1 MMKMPNAPN
10 VQCTPKQSFYGSL
23 MAVLIS
29 FSLVVC
35 LVNTAQAINLV
46 LRDSNGNQL
55 TTPYRWLVEEDKT
68 YHVQLNGDGTV
79 KTEPNQVGNVGPALD
94 PNWRVGDANRNT
106 LSVSFHRSYMPVVAK
121 GDQNNIGALGTAA
134 IPLDASK
141 NYFIS
146 VLPGSATVEPGYN
159 IGGAQ
164 FKGNSP
170 GEVTVYVTSLPTPTA
185 QISIFI
191 HEDIAPI
198 NNVWDQGERPLAG
211 FSIILED
218 AGGKYGASAGTQ
230 AKDVYGNDLCTSY
243 QENTDGSYVLD
254 ADGNPVIASLGG
266 CASDAEGRV
275 VIKNLAPGKYGVQAV
290 PPNTNDW
297 IQTSTIE
304 GTHIIDAWVKA
315 NEPPFFA
322 EFGPPGPHAEF
333 GFVPAGPAKIYKR
346 TDVLTGGST
355 IIGQVVNL
363 HLSSPPDTIFYNG
376 GPFPHTTP
384 WIGLNAMSG
393 GVLGDGL
400 YAERTDNGNFS
411 IPSVPPGQYQLVVW
425 DDALDIVFA
434 KTTIDVAADGSCNG
448 IAGCNLGDVPVFQ
461 WFNRMEHNVFND
473 VNQNGFRD
481 ASEVGIPE
489 QNVNLRFR
497 DGTIYQAFPTDVEG
511 FVPFDQNF
519 PFFSWFIAEV
529 DFARFKATGATITVD
544 GGGPI
549 PFGSDLSFGDQLNP
563 QQQNNPLDP
572 DGNVNGD
579 MWTRSEVGPV
589 LTQGFQG
596 FLGQTNV
603 VEWGKTLYGFGENG
617 GISGVVMY
625 AVTRA
630 EDNPEYAAAE
640 PWEPG
645 IPNVTV
651 NLYDSTGTLLRTAMT
666 DSWDDNLPTNCQ
678 YGVNSGSA
686 TDDPYTFR
694 GVPTDCY
701 DGMRNW
707 NQVRPGVFD
716 GGYAFGPT
724 FSILNDFDGV
734 QPTWINVPDF
744 QNNPDVGYMRPG
756 AYIVEVVP
764 PPGYEVI
771 RSQDRNV
778 DFGNTYVPV
787 PQLLPPKCVGEPY
800 TVPANL
806 ALFPGVPAPLATQQ
820 LPLCDRKEVLLS
832 GNQNAAAD
840 FSLFTEVPIA
850 GHIIG
855 FMLDDTANEYD
866 PASPQFGEKYAPPF
880 LPVSIRDWTG
890 REIGRTVSDEYGVY
904 NALVPSTFT
913 ANLPQ
918 PSGMSPNMLTTCMNA
933 KIRVDGSVDPQHNP
947 QYSQFCYTF
956 QYMPGSTTYL
966 DTPVIPVAA
975 FAGPDQNPLDCEIA
989 DFTPR
994 IKSVSV
1000 STNGE
1005 GGGPY
1010 IPASNS
1016 GVVSGNH
1023 TILITSMGNRVE
1035 VPNPAYDG
1043 VSGTEPKTITRN
1055 YNFGGPANPNNKVT
1069 IGGIEI
1075 APENITWSGTLIEVS
1090 VPNGFNFNSRG
1101 GKQLLVTRGSLGR
1114 NETVTGVTV
1123 QVGLRNTS
1131 NVVQVPADFP
1141 TIQEAINAASAN
1153 DLILVAPGTYNE
1165 MVIMWKPVQLQGW
1178 GEGSTYIDAVK
1189 TPAEKLVAWR
1199 TLAENLL
1206 TGVGPGP
1213 CNNANG
1219 CIDLIDGQGL
1229 GFGGIEPTTFFSEE
1243 GAGVF
1248 VAAKATGPTRFIR
1261 GANRNRGARI
1271 DGFNIS
1277 GADTGGGVVVNGFAN
1292 YLEIS
1297 NLKIV
1302 NNSAT
1307 YAGGIRVGH
1316 PLVALN
1322 EQYTDAQNN
1331 YVKIHHNAVVQNGG
1345 LDIAGGGI
1353 ALHTGSDSYEVTS
1366 NYVCGN
1372 FTTADGAGIAH
1383 YGLSN
1388 RNNNNSSYPLIADNR
1403 ITFNENF
1410 NQGAPT
1416 NGGGILVA
1424 GAAPLVNG
1432 TLSPG
1437 AGNVQILRNL
1447 IQGNSA
1453 GAGDGGGI
1461 QLSRVNGQDVRL
1473 RPNGNVRNFNYRVDI
1488 INNIIVNNVAA
1499 LSGGGISIQDTLGAN
1514 ILYNTIAHN
1523 DNTSTSGAAFG
1534 PGIPSQSNPQ
1544 PGAGIASHG
1553 HIDLTANPGYSQP
1566 SLSNNIVYQNRM
1578 FYWLL
1583 DSTNLDNVLTGLCP
1597 DIAGAVGLT
1606 CTDAPGPAPIFSD
1619 LAVVGAA
1626 GSLTCTDCID
1636 SDGGDPLFV
1645 AGTFNGNRE
1654 TTTFLPEVNTAI
1666 SAPPALDEG
1675 GNFIRLRYGPLT
1687 QTRDYHIQQ
1696 GSSALNQG
1704 TNSFISTDY
1713 DLESRPWGGSADI
1726 GADELH

>member
-1 MMKMPNAPN
+1 MKIPN
-10 VQCTPKQSFYGSL
+10 VPNQWFYGNIV
-23 MAVLIS
+23 AVCMS
-29 FSLVVC
+29 FSLVIC
-35 LVNTAQAINLV
+35 MVNNAQALNLV
-46 LRDSNGNQL
+46 IRDSSGNQINS
-55 TTPYRWLVEEDKT
+55 PYRWLVEEDKT
-68 YHVQLNGDGTV
+68 YHVQLNSDGTV
-79 KTEPNQVGNVGPALD
+79 KTEPNQAGNVGPAID
-94 PNWRVGDANRNT
+94 PNWRKGDPNRNT
-106 LSVSFHRSYMPVVAK
+106 LAVSFHRSHMPIVAK
-121 GDQNNIGALGTAA
+121 GDSNNIAGLGTT
-134 IPLDASK
+134 IPLDPEK

-146 VLPGSATVEPGYN
+146 VLPGSSTIDPGYT

-164 FKGNSP
+164 FKGIPN
-170 GEVTVYVTSLPTPTA
+170 GEVTVYVTGLPIPTA
-185 QISIFI
+185 QIAIFV

-198 NNVWDQGERPLAG
+198 NNVWDEGENGLPG

-218 AGGKYGASAGTQ
+218 AGGKYGASAGVQ
-230 AKDVYGNDLCTSY
+230 SKDVYGNDLCTTY
-243 QENTDGSYVLD
+243 QLNPDGSGNYVLD
-254 ADGNPVIASLGG
+254 ADGNPVIDVATGG
-266 CASDAEGRV
+266 CTTGADGRV
-275 VIKNLAPGKYGVQAV
+275 VIQNLAPGKYGVQAV
-290 PPNTNDW
+290 PPNSNDW
-297 IQTSTIE
+297 VQTSTIE
-304 GTHIIDAWVKA
+304 GTRIIDAWVKA

-322 EFGPPGPHAEF
+322 EFGPPAPHAEF
-333 GFVPAGPAKIYKR
+333 GFVPAGPAKIFNRQDK
-346 TDVLTGGST
+346 LTGGST
-355 IIGQVVNL
+355 ISGQVVNL
-363 HLSSPPDTIFYNG
+363 HLSRPPEITFYNG

-384 WIGLNAMSG
+384 WVGLNDASG

-400 YAERTDNGNFS
+400 YAARTDNGNFS
-411 IPSVPPGQYQLVVW
+411 IPKVPPGQYELVVW

-434 KTTIDVAADGSCNG
+434 KNTINVAADGSCNG
-448 IAGCNLGDVPVFQ
+448 LPDCNLGDVPVFQ
-461 WFNRMEHNVFND
+461 WFNRMEHHVFND
-473 VNQNGFRD
+473 VNQDGIRD
-481 ASEVGIPE
+481 ANEVGIPE

-497 DGTIYQAFPTDVEG
+497 DGTIYQSFPTDGEG

-519 PFFSWFIAEV
+519 PFFSWFVAEV

-544 GGGPI
+544 DGGPI

-563 QQQNNPLDP
+563 QAQDNPSDP
-572 DGNVNGD
+572 DANVYGD
-579 MWTRSEVGPV
+579 LWTRSEVGPV

-630 EDNPEYAAAE
+630 EDNPEFAAAE

-651 NLYDSTGTLLRTAMT
+651 KLYDGTGQLLATTTT

-678 YGVNSGSA
+678 YGVNAGST
-686 TDDPYTFR
+686 TDDPYMFR

-724 FSILNDFDGV
+724 FSIAEDFGGV

-744 QNNPDVGYMRPG
+744 INHPDVGYMRPG
-756 AYIVEVVP
+756 RYVVEVIP

-787 PQLLPPKCVGEPY
+787 PQLLPPKCVGTPY

-806 ALFPGVPAPLATQQ
+806 SLFPGVTAPLANQQ

-855 FMLDDTANEYD
+855 FILDDTANEYD

-890 REIGRTVSDEYGVY
+890 QEIARTVSDEYGVY
-904 NALVPSTFT
+904 NALVPSTFS

-933 KIRVDGSVDPQHNP
+933 KMKADGTPDLLHNP
-947 QYSQFCYTF
+947 QYTQFCYTF

-966 DTPVIPVAA
+966 DTPVLPVAA
-975 FAGPDQNPLDCEIA
+975 FAGPAQNPLDCEIA
-989 DFTPR
+989 DQTPR

-1000 STNGE
+1000 ATNGV

-1010 IPASNS
+1010 IPASNN

-1023 TILITSMGNRVE
+1023 RITITSMGNNVE
-1035 VPNPAYDG
+1035 VPNPEYDG
-1043 VSGTEPKTITRN
+1043 VGGTQPKTITRN
-1055 YNFGGPANPNNKVT
+1055 YNFGGSANSGTVT
-1069 IGGIEI
+1069 IDGKPMTI
-1075 APENITWSGTLIEVS
+1075 ASWSGTEITVT
-1090 VPNGFNFNSRG
+1090 VPNGSNFGSRG
-1101 GKQLLVTRGSLGR
+1101 GKQLLVTRASSG

-1123 QVGLRNTS
+1123 QVGLRQGS
-1131 NVVQVPADFP
+1131 SVVTVAPGGS
-1141 TIQEAINAASAN
+1141 IQEAINNAGRN

-1178 GEGSTYIDAVK
+1178 GEGSTFINAVK

-1199 TLAENLL
+1199 TLAEQLV
-1206 TGVGPGP
+1206 T
-1213 CNNANG
+1213 NG
-1219 CIDLIDGQGL
+1219 SIELIDGQGL

-1248 VAAKATGPTRFIR
+1248 VAASSTGPNSF
-1261 GANRNRGARI
+1261 NFPRNRQARI

-1277 GADTGGGVVVNGFAN
+1277 GADTGGGVVVNGFAD

-1302 NNSAT
+1302 NNSAF

-1316 PLVALN
+1316 PFVALD
-1322 EQYTDAQNN
+1322 EQYSDAQNN

-1345 LDIAGGGI
+1345 LDGAGGGI
-1353 ALHTGSDSYEVTS
+1353 ALHTGSDSYAVTN

-1372 FTTADGAGIAH
+1372 FTLADGAGIAH

-1388 RNNNNSSYPLIADNR
+1388 RNNNNSPYPLIADNR

-1416 NGGGILVA
+1416 NGGGVLIA
-1424 GAAPLVNG
+1424 GAVPLVNG

-1437 AGNVQILRNL
+1437 AGNVQVLRNL
-1447 IQGNSA
+1447 IQGNSS
-1453 GAGDGGGI
+1453 GAGDGGGL
-1461 QLSRVNGQDVRL
+1461 QLSRVNGQDVSVSN
-1473 RPNGNVRNFNYRVDI
+1473 NGRRVRFDYRVDVM
-1488 INNIIVNNVAA
+1488 NNIIVNNVAG

-1514 ILYNTIAHN
+1514 ILHNTIAQN
-1523 DNTSTSGAAFG
+1523 DNASTSGGAFS
-1534 PGIPSQSNPQ
+1534 PGVPSRSNPQ

-1553 HIDLTANPGYSQP
+1553 HIDLNLPVTADPGYSVP
-1566 SLSNNIVYQNRM
+1566 TLRNNIIYQNRM

-1583 DSTNLDNVLTGLCP
+1583 DSTDPDNVLTGLCP
-1597 DIAGAVGLT
+1597 DINGSVGLN
-1606 CTDAPGPAPIFSD
+1606 CGGALGPDPVYSD
-1619 LAVVGAA
+1619 LAVVGTA
-1626 GSLTCTDCID
+1626 GSLTCSNCVD
-1636 SDGGDPLFV
+1636 SSGGDPPSLIRVSTEVGRPLRMFRKQLLLLRRLLLWMRGATLF
-1645 AGTFNGNRE
+1645 ACAMDR
-1654 TTTFLPEVNTAI
+1654 
-1666 SAPPALDEG
+1666 
-1675 GNFIRLRYGPLT
+1675 
-1687 QTRDYHIQQ
+1687 
-1696 GSSALNQG
+1696 
-1704 TNSFISTDY
+1704 
-1713 DLESRPWGGSADI
+1713 
-1726 GADELH
+1726 

>member
-1 MMKMPNAPN
+1 MKMPNSPN
-10 VQCTPKQSFYGSL
+10 VQCVPNQSIYEGL
-23 MAVLIS
+23 LAVLIS

-35 LVNTAQAINLV
+35 LVNTAQAMNLV
-46 LRDSNGNQL
+46 VRDSSGSVIN
-55 TTPYRWLVEEDKT
+55 TPYRWLVEEDKT
-68 YHVQLNGDGTV
+68 YHVQLNSDGTV
-79 KTEPNQVGNVGPALD
+79 RTEPNQAGINGPAID
-94 PNWRVGDANRNT
+94 PNWRVGDPNRNT

-121 GDQNNIGALGTAA
+121 GDQSNIGALGNAT
-134 IPLDASK
+134 PLDPNK

-146 VLPGSATVEPGYN
+146 VLPGSSTIEPGYT

-164 FKGNSP
+164 FKGNP
-170 GEVTVYVTSLPTPTA
+170 AGEVTVYVTSLPIPTA
-185 QISIFI
+185 QISIFV

-198 NNVWDQGERPLAG
+198 NNVWDQGENGLEG

-230 AKDVYGNDLCTSY
+230 SKDVYGNDLCTSY
-243 QENTDGSYVLD
+243 QENADGSYVLD
-254 ADGNPVIASLGG
+254 SDGNPVIAGPGG
-266 CASDAEGRV
+266 CATGPDGRV

-297 IQTSTIE
+297 VQTSTIE
-304 GTHIIDAWVKA
+304 GTKIIDAWVKA

-322 EFGPPGPHAEF
+322 EFGPPGPHTEF
-333 GFVPAGPAKIYKR
+333 GFVPAGPAKVYKR

-355 IIGQVVNL
+355 ISGQVVNL
-363 HLSSPPDTIFYNG
+363 HLSRPPDTVFYSG

-400 YAERTDNGNFS
+400 YAARTDNGNFS
-411 IPSVPPGQYQLVVW
+411 IAGVPPGQYQLVVW

-434 KTTIDVAADGSCNG
+434 KNTINIAADGSCNG
-448 IAGCNLGDVPVFQ
+448 IADCNLGDVPVFQ
-461 WFNRMEHNVFND
+461 WFNRMEHHVFND
-473 VNQNGFRD
+473 VNQNGVRD
-481 ASEVGIPE
+481 ANEVGIPE
-489 QNVNLRFR
+489 QTVNLRFR
-497 DGTIYQAFPTDVEG
+497 DGTIYQTFPTDTEG

-529 DFARFKATGATITVD
+529 DFARFKATGATVTVD
-544 GGGPI
+544 DGGPI
-549 PFGSDLSFGDQLNP
+549 PFGTDLSFGDQLNP
-563 QQQNNPLDP
+563 QVQDNPFDP
-572 DGNVNGD
+572 DGNVYGD
-579 MWTRSEVGPV
+579 LFTRSEVGPV

-630 EDNPEYAAAE
+630 EDNPELAAAE

-651 NLYDSTGTLLRTAMT
+651 NLYDANDPNYPNAPPIATSTT

-678 YGVNSGSA
+678 YGVNAGSA
-686 TDDPYTFR
+686 TDDPYVFR

-724 FSILNDFDGV
+724 FSIQDDFGGV

-744 QNNPDVGYMRPG
+744 ANNPDVGYMRPG
-756 AYIVEVVP
+756 KYVVEVVP
-764 PPGYEVI
+764 PQGYEVI

-778 DFGNTYVPV
+778 DFGNTYVPA
-787 PQLLPPKCVGEPY
+787 PQLLPPKCVNFADVDGDSLPGY

-806 ALFPGVPAPLATQQ
+806 TLFPGVAAPLAGQQ
-820 LPLCDRKEVLLS
+820 LPLCDRKEILLS
-832 GNQNAAAD
+832 GTQNAAVD
-840 FSLFTEVPIA
+840 FSLFTEVPIS

-933 KIRVDGSVDPQHNP
+933 KLRGDGSVDPQHNP

-966 DTPVIPVAA
+966 DTPVLPVAA
-975 FAGPDQNPLDCEIA
+975 FAGPDQNPLDCEIG
-989 DFTPR
+989 DYTPR

-1000 STNGE
+1000 STNGV

-1023 TILITSMGNRVE
+1023 TILITSMGNRVQ

-1043 VSGTEPKTITRN
+1043 VGGTEPKTITRN
-1055 YNFGGPANPNNKVT
+1055 YNFGGNNSNNKVT
-1069 IGGIEI
+1069 IDGIEI
-1075 APENITWSGTLIEVS
+1075 AATNINWSPTLITVTI
-1090 VPNGFNFNSRG
+1090 PNGFNFGSRG
-1101 GKQLLVTRGSLGR
+1101 GKQLLVTRGSQGG
-1114 NETVTGVTV
+1114 NETVTGVMV
-1123 QVGLRNTS
+1123 QVGLRNRAGIQTVANGES
-1131 NVVQVPADFP
+1131 
-1141 TIQEAINAASAN
+1141 IQEAINNAEPN
-1153 DLILVAPGTYNE
+1153 DLILVGPGTYDE

-1178 GEGSTYIDAVK
+1178 GEGSTFINAVK

-1199 TLAENLL
+1199 TLAEQLVSD
-1206 TGVGPGP
+1206 GSV
-1213 CNNANG
+1213 
-1219 CIDLIDGQGL
+1219 DLIDGQGL

-1243 GAGVF
+1243 GAGIF
-1248 VAAKATGPTRFIR
+1248 VLAKATG
-1261 GANRNRGARI
+1261 ANRFNLGRNREARI

-1277 GADTGGGVVVNGFAN
+1277 GADTGGGVVVNGFAD

-1322 EQYTDAQNN
+1322 EEYTDAQNN
-1331 YVKIHHNAVVQNGG
+1331 YINIHHNAVVQNGG
-1345 LDIAGGGI
+1345 LDVAGGGI
-1353 ALHTGSDSYEVTS
+1353 ALHTGSDSYAVTS

-1383 YGLSN
+1383 YGLSD
-1388 RNNNNSSYPLIADNR
+1388 RNNSNSSYPLIADNR

-1410 NQGAPT
+1410 NQGGPT

-1461 QLSRVNGQDVRL
+1461 QLSRVNGQDVNL
-1473 RPNGNVRNFNYRVDI
+1473 RPNGNVRNFNYRVDV

-1523 DNTSTSGAAFG
+1523 DNTSTSGAAFS

-1544 PGAGIASHG
+1544 PGAGIASHR
-1553 HIDLTANPGYSQP
+1553 HIDLVANPGYSEP

-1583 DSTNLDNVLTGLCP
+1583 DSTDLDNVRTGLCP
-1597 DIAGAVGLT
+1597 DIAGAVGLN
-1606 CTDAPGPAPIFSD
+1606 CTDAPGPDPIFSD
-1619 LAVVGAA
+1619 LAVIGAA

-1636 SDGGDPLFV
+1636 SNGGDPLFV

-1666 SAPPALDEG
+1666 AAPPALDEG

-1687 QTRDYHIQQ
+1687 QTRDYHIQL
-1696 GSSALNQG
+1696 GSAALDKG
-1704 TNSFISTDY
+1704 TNSFISDDF

-1726 GADELH
+1726 GADEFH